1 MSEGKT
7 HVKLHNPNV
16 TLGSVLAVQKWDF
29 GINPNVMD
37 CQLLGLIP
45 MSRKRG
51 IWELSLTF
59 KLSKLL
65 KIN

>member
-7 HVKLHNPNV
+7 HVKLHNTNV
-16 TLGSVLAVQKWDF
+16 TLGSIVVQKWDF

-45 MSRKRG
+45 MSRKRE